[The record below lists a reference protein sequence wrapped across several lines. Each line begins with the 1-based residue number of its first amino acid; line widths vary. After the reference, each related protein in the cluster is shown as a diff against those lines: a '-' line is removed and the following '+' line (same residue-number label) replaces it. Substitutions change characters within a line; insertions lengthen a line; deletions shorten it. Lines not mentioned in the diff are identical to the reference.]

1 MMIGIKFKD
10 FIYVQILMLGLS
22 LAGVLGKLLSTT
34 PFLSARFFLYL
45 FGLNVLHM
53 TYAIFWQQLLKRLP
67 LSQAYMNKAI
77 GIVWGLILGAVIFQ
91 EVITPFMIGG
101 SILII
106 YGLILVV
113 NPHA

>member
-1 MMIGIKFKD
+1 MIGIKLKD
-10 FIYVQILMLGLS
+10 FIYIQLLMIALS

-53 TYAIFWQQLLKRLP
+53 TYAIFWQQLLKKLP

-77 GIVWGLILGAVIFQ
+77 GIIWGLILGGVIFH

-101 SILII
+101 SVLII

-113 NPHA
+113 TPHA